1 MKMKGGDIVV
11 WFIVI
16 VIVII
21 GIILKMNSTSSHNEE
36 KHSPE
41 EIIEIAEF
49 ELKFRSEFA
58 KNKMLLKIGKITD
71 RQSMEWSKN
80 LLEEHNEI
88 QRKYDITEAEMSAY
102 YELVYSKSSVYHN

>member
-1 MKMKGGDIVV
+1 MV

-21 GIILKMNSTSSHNEE
+21 GIILKMNSTSSNNED

-41 EIIEIAEF
+41 EIVEIAEF

>member
-1 MKMKGGDIVV
+1 MNIVA
-11 WFIVI
+11 WLI

-21 GIILKMNSTSSHNEE
+21 GIIFKMISTSNHNED

-58 KNKMLLKIGKITD
+58 KNKMLLKSGKITD
-71 RQSMEWSKN
+71 RQSMEWSKK
-80 LLEEHNEI
+80 LLEEHSEI
-88 QRKYDITEAEMSAY
+88 QRKYNITEEEMSAY
-102 YELVYSKSSVYHN
+102 YEFVYSKSSVYHN